1 MTRAA
6 LVATTA
12 VVAFGAGVAVDS
24 WLRVYGPPQPAVSAA
39 STPTVDA
46 APRDPASRDATP
58 APAAPRMMADLSRAK
73 GTAGAVT
80 SGKLRM
86 PIDGVD
92 VESLKGGFAEAR
104 TGHPHEAVDILAPR
118 NTPIHAV
125 DDGMIAKLF
134 VSKAGGLT
142 VYQFDPATE
151 LCYYYAH
158 LERYADDLHEGNAV
172 RKGDLI
178 GYVGTSG
185 NAPKNTPHLHFAVF
199 HLDERKHWW
208 QGTALDP
215 YRVFKERG

>member
-1 MTRAA
+1 MTRAT
-6 LVATTA
+6 LVVTTA
-12 VVAFGAGVAVDS
+12 AIAFGAGAGVDS
-24 WLRVYGPPQPAVSAA
+24 WLRVYGPPQPAGAVAAQDRPAIETVSHE
-39 STPTVDA
+39 SS
-46 APRDPASRDATP
+46 PARAEP
-58 APAAPRMMADLSRAK
+58 KMLADLSRPKA
-73 GTAGAVT
+73 TAGVVD
-80 SGKLRM
+80 SGTLRM

-104 TGHPHEAVDILAPR
+104 TGHPHEAVDILVPR

-125 DDGMIAKLF
+125 DNGTIAKLF

-142 VYQFDPATE
+142 VYQFDPSSE

-158 LERYADDLHEGNAV
+158 LERYADDLHEGNAI
-172 RKGDLI
+172 RKGDVI